1 MSYAFP
7 RCRCAM
13 LVGTPLSL
21 CNSSLRRTAVCGLH
35 CRFSVCYHN
44 LFTSIRAH
52 GSIHK
57 ANDKKKNNNNNTGG
71 SLHST
76 ANKMSTS
83 SHVDMDNN
91 DATTT
96 STVHRGVN
104 RNTTVS
110 NVHSPLLPLEMF
122 FQIVSPRIATA
133 PCVTRIGSLY
143 SNLPPVLEEA
153 VESTKPIPHGVP
165 RETHRWIR
173 HQFGT
178 ITSGLQQLYLTNKT
192 SHWGVYISED
202 QLFVVKASCEEEAK
216 EAFAA
221 VLAVRA
227 SGPLCET
234 ESLFEVFQP
243 VFPCFKPPPPLSLS
257 SSSSSSSSQPLG
269 RSMGNKSAKKYIS
282 DTVFTPQ
289 MLVPYVPT
297 YFIPMSALLTV
308 LPDGYTAEHIE
319 RIFAATGTLEIVTL
333 EGEQFVRLHGGKRL
347 VDFTREAAGEAA
359 HIRWREFQPDPFLCE
374 AFRRLLPPSP
384 RWASL
389 RTLINQAP
397 SSLLQALLPWKNYK
411 TILYFAQMQ
420 HVFSFTPA
428 GEGEVCWLG
437 NVTCLSFHDS
447 PTPAV
452 VSELVGILTGQRIC
466 IADLLN
472 PHIPRISDHAK
483 MQIILYYGTLVK
495 FFHVH
500 GDVFYLNDDDG
511 VVGLVS
517 EGKNTAEK
525 TTHTLEEKLEDALV
539 KKDRRTAQKLR
550 RRLALEKDPDNPY
563 ADREVLLDAVLR
575 YVPQHRSISL
585 HFLLKSLPPSL
596 TDFLP
601 SKPISLFQ
609 QAPEKVRLFEYRYRH
624 RMHLIRPGVPLPQ
637 GVLRQKY
644 TEEELL
650 FLCAAELQQQPRVA
664 SDLYGRL
671 PYGAKEIIRLQYKG
685 LVQLLQRYPQ
695 YFTVVFKD
703 SVRMDSRSALVTL
716 LQMPKGV
723 QLSEEDYGAMAP
735 QTPEEQRQLEEEDR
749 AAIQTLPEEIQQTM
763 RLTEAE

>member
-1 MSYAFP
+1 MSHAVSRY
-7 RCRCAM
+7 RYTTLLGRE
-13 LVGTPLSL
+13 LSF
-21 CNSSLRRTAVCGLH
+21 CNSSLRRTAVGRLH
-35 CRFSVCYHN
+35 HLFSLCYNNN
-44 LFTSIRAH
+44 LFTPTRGN
-52 GSIHK
+52 GSIK
-57 ANDKKKNNNNNTGG
+57 KENDDDNKKNKNI
-71 SLHST
+71 SASFHS
-76 ANKMSTS
+76 ANVTTS
-83 SHVDMDNN
+83 SNVVDG
-91 DATTT
+91 T
-96 STVHRGVN
+96 STVHHGVRSHTTVTN
-104 RNTTVS
+104 RN
-110 NVHSPLLPLEMF
+110 NVPLLPLEMF
-122 FQIVSPRIATA
+122 FEIVNPLIATA
-133 PCVTRIGSLY
+133 PCVTRIVSLY
-143 SNLPPVLEEA
+143 SSLPPALEEA
-153 VESTKPIPHGVP
+153 VESKSAMPRGVP
-165 RETHRWIR
+165 RQTHRWLR
-173 HQFGT
+173 SQFGT
-178 ITSGLQQLYLTNKT
+178 ITSGLEQLQLTNT
-192 SHWGVYISED
+192 TLHWGVYVSQD
-202 QLFVVKASCEEEAK
+202 RLFVVKACSEEEAT

-221 VLAVRA
+221 VNTLRA

-243 VFPCFKPPPPLSLS
+243 VFPCFKPPPPPLLT
-257 SSSSSSSSQPLG
+257 SSQQLG
-269 RSMGNKSAKKYIS
+269 RGMGGKSMKKHIS

-297 YFIPMSALLTV
+297 YFIPMTKLLTA

-347 VDFTREAAGEAA
+347 VDFTRDAAGEAA
-359 HIRWREFQPDPFLCE
+359 HTRWREYQPDPFLCE

-389 RTLINQAP
+389 RTLITQAP
-397 SSLLQALLPWKNYK
+397 EALKKALLPWENYK

-437 NVTCLSFHDS
+437 TVTCLSFHDS

-452 VSELVGILTGQRIC
+452 VSELVGVLTGQRVC
-466 IADLLN
+466 ITDLLN
-472 PHIPRISDHAK
+472 PNTPRISDHAK
-483 MQIILYYGTLVK
+483 TQIIMYYGTLLN

-500 GDVFYLNDDDG
+500 GDVFYHTDG
-511 VVGLVS
+511 GIVGLVS
-517 EGKNTAEK
+517 EKNNAEK

-539 KKDRRTAQKLR
+539 KKDRRTAQKVR

-575 YVPQHRSISL
+575 YVPQHRSISM

-624 RMHLIRPGVPLPQ
+624 RIHLIRPGVPLPQ
-637 GVLRQKY
+637 GVLRQQY

-650 FLCAAELQQQPRVA
+650 FLCAAELQKQPRVA

-671 PYGAKEIIRLQYKG
+671 PYGAKEIVRLQYKG
-685 LVQLLQRYPQ
+685 LLQLLQPYPQ
-695 YFTVVFKD
+695 YFTVVFRD
-703 SVRMDSRSALVTL
+703 ALRMDTRSALVTL
-716 LQMPKGV
+716 LQMPQGG
-723 QLSEEDYGAMAP
+723 QLTEEEYGAMAP
-735 QTPEEQRQLEEEDR
+735 ETPEEQRQLEEEDR
-749 AAIQTLPEEIQQTM
+749 AAVQTLPEHIKQTM
-763 RLTEAE
+763 RITEVE